1 MLFCIGGSA
10 FVDVRHY
17 PAGPDAWVRV
27 HLKAGDMLLVSEG
40 CYHRF
45 IVETGDS
52 ATATIVVL
60 TTKPPN
66 TAEMQT
72 PAAVQQWSKANSGE
86 EHPSCARY
94 HYLFVRP
101 KPRWPIS
108 LLEPTPDINY
118 NYVVVEQMVMCGI
131 GLLLVVLAHIFP
143 DEMTGYWMIM
153 SPFPF
158 MLYVFPSAIWES
170 HIGKGPFL
178 LLY

>member
-1 MLFCIGGSA
+1 MSENEHLHGADLMLFCVGGSA

-17 PAGPDAWVRV
+17 PAGPKAWVRV

-45 IVETGDS
+45 VMEAGDAADAS
-52 ATATIVVL
+52 IVVL

-66 TAEMQT
+66 TAKVQT
-72 PAAVQQWSKANSGE
+72 PAAVQQWSKANRGE
-86 EHPSCARY
+86 EHPSRARY

-101 KPRWPIS
+101 KPRWPFS

-131 GLLLVVLAHIFP
+131 GVLLVVLAHVFP
-143 DEMTGYWMIM
+143 DEMTGYWLIM
-153 SPFPF
+153 CPFPF
-158 MLYVFPSAIWES
+158 ML
-170 HIGKGPFL
+170 
-178 LLY
+178 